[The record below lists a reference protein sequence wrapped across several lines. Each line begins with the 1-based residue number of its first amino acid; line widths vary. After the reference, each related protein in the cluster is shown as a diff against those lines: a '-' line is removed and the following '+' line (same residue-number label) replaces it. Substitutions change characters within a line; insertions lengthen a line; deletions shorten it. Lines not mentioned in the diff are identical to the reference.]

1 MNIRRAEKSDIELIR
16 QLADV
21 AFRDTYKD
29 ILSADQ
35 MEYMMEWMYSSE
47 SMERQMDEGHVY
59 FIVSDGNRNVGYL
72 SLEPQ
77 GSTEG
82 VNVHHL
88 QKLYLLPEEQG
99 KGYGRRMFQFA
110 VDYVRGQG
118 NLPSRIE
125 LNVNRN
131 NTALTF
137 YEHLGMRRLCQ
148 GDFPIGNGYFMN
160 DYIMGYDV

>member
-82 VNVHHL
+82 VNVYHL

-118 NLPSRIE
+118 NLSSRIE

-131 NTALTF
+131 NKALTF
-137 YEHLGMRRLCQ
+137 YEHLGMRRLRQ

>member
-59 FIVSDGNRNVGYL
+59 FIVGDGNR
-72 SLEPQ
+72 
-77 GSTEG
+77 
-82 VNVHHL
+82 
-88 QKLYLLPEEQG
+88 
-99 KGYGRRMFQFA
+99 
-110 VDYVRGQG
+110 
-118 NLPSRIE
+118 
-125 LNVNRN
+125 
-131 NTALTF
+131 
-137 YEHLGMRRLCQ
+137 
-148 GDFPIGNGYFMN
+148 
-160 DYIMGYDV
+160 

>member
-82 VNVHHL
+82 VNVYHL

-131 NTALTF
+131 NKALTF
-137 YEHLGMRRLCQ
+137 YEHLGMRWLCQ

>member
-82 VNVHHL
+82 VTVHHL

>member
-1 MNIRRAEKSDIELIR
+1 MKIRRAEKSDIELIR

-82 VNVHHL
+82 VNVYHL

>member
-1 MNIRRAEKSDIELIR
+1 MNVRRAEKSDIELIR

-72 SLEPQ
+72 SLELQ

-82 VNVHHL
+82 VNVYHL

>member
-47 SMERQMDEGHVY
+47 SMEGQMDEGHVY

-72 SLEPQ
+72 SLEPH

-82 VNVHHL
+82 VNVYHL